1 MELKMR
7 KKFVQYGAGNIGRGF
22 LGQLFSKAGY
32 DIEFIDVNMEII
44 DALNRDKR
52 YPVNIVSKTNP
63 QEIWIENASGINGMN
78 TPAVADSIATA
89 DIMAT
94 AVGVN
99 ILPRIVDPLVA
110 GLRRRL
116 EIGNKNPLN
125 IIICENLIDA
135 DKLLHKLINEKLSDE
150 EKPIINEMLG
160 LVEASIG
167 RMVPVMTEK
176 QRQGNVLR
184 VCVESYCELPIDKA
198 AFKGEIPKVPHLYPY
213 TPFELYIK
221 RKLFVHNMGHALTAY
236 LSNLIHYEY
245 IYEAI
250 ENPYIKIIVQ
260 RAMNESA
267 LALSK
272 QFDISLC
279 DVLEHISDLLIRFSN
294 QSLGDTVLRVGRDTQ
309 RKLCATDRF
318 AGAIKLCESCGISPV
333 YISLGIAA
341 GLFFDCPD
349 DSGTSAV
356 KLKLQENGIDV
367 VLKDLCGISKE
378 NISYGYIKTY
388 FELFKNGAEISSV
401 LSKAEQIQEEILKTK
416 NVI

>member
-1 MELKMR
+1 MS

-22 LGQLFSKAGY
+22 LGQLFGQAGY
-32 DIEFIDVNMEII
+32 DVQFIDVNMEVI

-52 YPVNIVSKTNP
+52 YPVNIISKINP
-63 QEIWIENASGINGMN
+63 QEIWIENASGVNGMDIE
-78 TPAVADSIATA
+78 AVADSIATA
-89 DIMAT
+89 NIMAT

-99 ILPRIVDPLVA
+99 ILPRIVPPLVE

-116 EIGNKNPLN
+116 AIGNKNPLN

-135 DKLLHKLINEKLSDE
+135 DKLLHKLINDQLTDE
-150 EKPIINEMLG
+150 EKPIINGILG

-167 RMVPVMTEK
+167 RMVPVMTDI

-198 AFKGEIPKVPHLYPY
+198 AFKGEIPKVSHLYPY
-213 TPFELYIK
+213 SPFELYIK
-221 RKLFVHNMGHALTAY
+221 RKLFIHNMGHALTAY
-236 LSNLIHYEY
+236 LGNLMHYEY

-260 RAMNESA
+260 RAMSESA

-272 QFDISLC
+272 HFDIPLC

-294 QSLGDTVLRVGRDTQ
+294 RALGDTILRVGRDTQ
-309 RKLCATDRF
+309 RKLSTTDRF
-318 AGAIKLCESCGISPV
+318 TGAIKLCEAEGISPV
-333 YISLGIAA
+333 YASLGIAA

-349 DSGTSAV
+349 DNGTLAV
-356 KLKLQENGIDV
+356 RTKLQESGIDA
-367 VLKDLCGISKE
+367 VLKDLCGIAKE
-378 NISYGYIKTY
+378 NISYNYITTY
-388 FELFKNGAEISSV
+388 FALLKNNVDLSSL
-401 LSKAEQIQEEILKTK
+401 LSQAEQIQENILKIK